1 MPGNSVV
8 EGDVCRRLA
17 WYTNH
22 SLPCLTLT
30 VRRCT
35 LCPALCPLLHS
46 VHLLRMDAAGHI
58 RPEFFPHFINQ
69 TGLVAWLETGGDVAL
84 TAEYEKGA
92 PCPSSRLPLAAWLL
106 LVAPWW
112 QATLPTS
119 RTAAC
124 PGARL
129 NKPQLPFLTAALC
142 LRPILHAV
150 RGGAKYNYQ
159 SSAMWD
165 PVAACF
171 AGQPIAGTD
180 PDSGC
185 TQVGGWASCWVQLQ
199 CWDGQ
204 WGRGAPAEWPLD
216 HSPAALPS
224 TWPLLLEQLSIA
236 RAQQAAAGVDTRN
249 MAFYCENHDTD
260 RFLSIRYWGRW
271 CQLLPD
277 IPACACMRACV
288 HVRTPI
294 CIYEAHSS
302 PQSPTIMPAHHP
314 HTACCRDSLP
324 AYRNALAHTLLSE
337 GIPVVYY
344 GAEQVWCCTAC
355 LPFDSTSC
363 SPACTAQRCISPQL
377 LPAHH
382 HSYPPRIQPLP
393 PPLHAVQ

>member
-1 MPGNSVV
+1 MRPAPLPG
-8 EGDVCRRLA
+8 L
-17 WYTNH
+17 
-22 SLPCLTLT
+22 
-30 VRRCT
+30 
-35 LCPALCPLLHS
+35 
-46 VHLLRMDAAGHI
+46 
-58 RPEFFPHFINQ
+58 
-69 TGLVAWLETGGDVAL
+69 
-84 TAEYEKGA
+84 
-92 PCPSSRLPLAAWLL
+92 LPLAAWLL

-112 QATLPTS
+112 QATLPPS

-159 SSAMWD
+159 SFVMWD

-185 TQVGGWASCWVQLQ
+185 TQVGGWASRWVQLQ

-204 WGRGAPAEWPLD
+204 RGRGAPAEWPLD
-216 HSPAALPS
+216 HSPAAFPP

-236 RAQQAAAGVDTRN
+236 RAQLAAAGVDTRN

-260 RFLSIRYWGRW
+260 RFLSIRYWGCW

-277 IPACACMRACV
+277 TGMHA
-288 HVRTPI
+288 
-294 CIYEAHSS
+294 CIYDAHSS
-302 PQSPTIMPAHHP
+302 PQSPTIMPAHRP

-344 GAEQVWCCTAC
+344 GAEQVWR
-355 LPFDSTSC
+355 C
-363 SPACTAQRCISPQL
+363 S
-377 LPAHH
+377 LPA
-382 HSYPPRIQPLP
+382 I
-393 PPLHAVQ
+393 